1 MEVRRIVR
9 SAAAPAPGR
18 SPAIQRPGWRSIG
31 RACQPSQR
39 AGQTTGP
46 LPTLPAM
53 ALTSTLLRASWQSW
67 LTDEHGRRGPYWL
80 QLVWTALFSMVVAL
94 GFTVLGFAVF
104 ERGGRSWLDPAAW
117 AHWYGINLIVSAL
130 IAFLI
135 HGLYELGTAVIGRQ
149 RLRGLKGLR
158 RVAYYAGVPML
169 GVMIGW
175 PAGVWLVG
183 GRSGLKLGVGTA
195 ELAIGML
202 IASLAI
208 TFVFYL
214 WFEAKARQV
223 MAERSATE
231 ARFQLLQAQIEPHFL
246 FNTLAHVES
255 LIDHDP
261 ARAKRMLET
270 FTDYLRASLGEMRR
284 QQSTVGAE
292 LDMAAAYLRLLQLR
306 MEDRLRFEIE
316 ADDAVR
322 ALKLPPLLLQP
333 LVENAIQHGL
343 EPKVEGG
350 CVRLRATVEGEQ
362 LRLVVEDDG
371 LGPDAPARR
380 TSAPGR
386 TGGLAL
392 ANIRQRLASR
402 HGDAASL
409 TLEPL
414 NPGTRATLLLPLEP
428 LA

>member
-1 MEVRRIVR
+1 
-9 SAAAPAPGR
+9 
-18 SPAIQRPGWRSIG
+18 
-31 RACQPSQR
+31 
-39 AGQTTGP
+39 
-46 LPTLPAM
+46 M

-67 LTDEHGRRGPYWL
+67 LSDEHGRRGPYWL
-80 QLVWTALFSMVVAL
+80 QIVWTLLFAMVVAL
-94 GFTVLGFAVF
+94 GFTVLGFVVF
-104 ERGGRSWLDPAAW
+104 GRGSRGWLDPAAW
-117 AHWYGINLIVSAL
+117 AHWYGINLVVSAL

-135 HGLYELGTAVIGRQ
+135 HGLYELGAAVIGRR
-149 RLRGLKGLR
+149 RLRALKGLR
-158 RVAYYAGVPML
+158 RVGYHAGIPLL
-169 GVMIGW
+169 GVLIGW
-175 PAGVWLVG
+175 PLGAWLVG

-195 ELAIGML
+195 ELALGML
-202 IASLAI
+202 FASVAI

-223 MAERSATE
+223 QAERSATE

-270 FTDYLRASLGEMRR
+270 FTDYLRASLGEMR
-284 QQSTVGAE
+284 QLQSTVGAE
-292 LDMAAAYLRLLQLR
+292 LDMAEAYLRLLQLR

-350 CVRLRATVEGEQ
+350 CVRMRATVEAEQ

-371 LGPDAPARR
+371 LGQQATARR
-380 TSAPGR
+380 ATAPGR

-392 ANIRQRLASR
+392 SNIRQRLVSR

-414 NPGTRATLLLPLEP
+414 NPGTRATLLLPLEH